1 MSDHADWASLAPEL
15 LALVLQRVE
24 DAAGER
30 GEGRRVVALAGVC
43 RSWRTLLQQEWHP
56 RTSLIHFPPCVR
68 QTAPKDSHLQ
78 CLLKKKGD
86 TFTLFQTLPAA
97 ADECRQE
104 YFLLAARKQF
114 AFLKCKF
121 KISTAPRRFSAKGG
135 GGGGGGGAAAGGY
148 GHTAATL
155 TSNFWRS
162 KFCLFERR
170 SAREEDSAPQSS
182 LSMEFQEM
190 LVRGACQRKI
200 CCTIH
205 PLAKTESQPDRPW
218 KELQVTKP
226 SFRWRCLSNLNSQV
240 SHFSAPEVATLPF
253 PNICH
258 F

>member
-1 MSDHADWASLAPEL
+1 MSDHTDWASLAPEL
-15 LALVLQRVE
+15 LALVFQRVE

-97 ADECRQE
+97 ADEYRQE
-104 YFLLAARKQF
+104 YFLLAARKQL

-121 KISTAPRRFSAKGG
+121 KISTAPRRFSTKGG
-135 GGGGGGGAAAGGY
+135 GGGGAGGY
-148 GHTAATL
+148 GYTAATL

-162 KFCLFERR
+162 KFCLLERR
-170 SAREEDSAPQSS
+170 SAHEEDSAPQSS

-205 PLAKTESQPDRPW
+205 PLAKTESQPDQPR
-218 KELQVTKP
+218 KESKVTKP
-226 SFRWRCLSNLNSQV
+226 SFRWRCLSNLNSRV

-253 PNICH
+253 SNICH